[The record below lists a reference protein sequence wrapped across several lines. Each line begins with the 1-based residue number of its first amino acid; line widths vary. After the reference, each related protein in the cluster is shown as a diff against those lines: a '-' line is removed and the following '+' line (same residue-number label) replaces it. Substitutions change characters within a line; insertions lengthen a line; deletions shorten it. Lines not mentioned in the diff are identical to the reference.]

1 MAVFPSADILTE
13 MPCRAEPV
21 LPVPTNLLPSWAS
34 GGMLA
39 IRVKLLPLVTLP
51 PAVVIPI
58 VPVVAPGITI
68 ATKLV
73 PVFEMAMAL
82 TPPIVKAE
90 GVLKLVPV
98 IVTKVPTVPL
108 EGVNELMVG
117 ACEKTFVAKNIATK
131 RITPFNKIISLFF
144 IINFIN
150 IKTKVIYI
158 FLSIIFLGQTT

>member
-1 MAVFPSADILTE
+1 
-13 MPCRAEPV
+13 
-21 LPVPTNLLPSWAS
+21 
-34 GGMLA
+34 
-39 IRVKLLPLVTLP
+39 
-51 PAVVIPI
+51 
-58 VPVVAPGITI
+58 
-68 ATKLV
+68 
-73 PVFEMAMAL
+73 MAMAL